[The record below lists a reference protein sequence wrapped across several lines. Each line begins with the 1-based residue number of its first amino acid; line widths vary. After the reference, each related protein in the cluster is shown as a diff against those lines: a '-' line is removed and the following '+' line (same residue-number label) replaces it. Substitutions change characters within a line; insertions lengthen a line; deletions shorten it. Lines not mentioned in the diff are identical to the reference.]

1 MTHDDVG
8 IMSESGEYRRRGRNW
23 YTAVGTLF
31 VIMACIVL
39 VQQLLVWGP
48 EFVADFLT
56 NSDITNEKVSAGM
69 LGFGAF
75 MIMMG
80 FRRNAPT
87 GGPGIR

>member
-8 IMSESGEYRRRGRNW
+8 TMSGGGEYRRRGRNW
-23 YTAVGTLF
+23 YTAVGALF

-48 EFVADFLT
+48 EFVSDFLV
-56 NSDITNEKVSAGM
+56 NAEVTNEKVSAGM

-75 MIMMG
+75 MIAMG

-87 GGPGIR
+87 RGPGTR